1 MIEETRT
8 MTLQRPTESAFR
20 LQIDFTAELKSVAGD
35 VLLDGDPE
43 HAGVQYRP
51 ADEVVREETIYI
63 FPKAEADPTVDLDYP
78 WVGETYTLS
87 GNRQSVVQLNHP
99 DNPKETR
106 FSAYR
111 DYGRF
116 GAFFVHPIANGETLK
131 ICYRFLIA
139 DGELPATEQIH
150 ASWDR
155 FVGISQPR
163 DST

>member
-20 LQIDFTAELKSVAGD
+20 LQIDFSAELKSVAGD

-51 ADEVVREETIYI
+51 ADEMVREETIYI

-87 GNRQSVVQLNHP
+87 GNRHSVVQLNHP